1 MKYLSLETIE
11 LIEKYNK
18 TRAKAKK
25 MPKMIRYNAMPK
37 VTTELQLMLDEI
49 QRRATSGD
57 NLLHTLD
64 H

>member
-25 MPKMIRYNAMPK
+25 TPKMIRYNVMPK
-37 VTTELQLMLDEI
+37 VTTELQLMLDEL
-49 QRRATSGD
+49 QRRAISGD
-57 NLLHTLD
+57 NLLHKLN